1 MNNTERK
8 DANMSNME
16 NQKLEN
22 EEKAADTTANES
34 KTQAEQETVA
44 DAHDEY
50 LTPDQAGQEQ
60 AQDSRNN
67 VQYYIDLAKRIQ
79 ADFDNYRKR
88 NASVYS
94 NALVDGKIEAVKAFL
109 SVIDNLDRAIA
120 AETETESSLYKG
132 IKIIRTQIDEAL
144 TSLGVETIG
153 QVGDVFDPQYHNAV
167 MQAPKEGDQKP
178 GQIAEVFLKGYK
190 LGDRIIRHTMV
201 KVTV

>member
-1 MNNTERK
+1 
-8 DANMSNME
+8 MSNME